1 MSKHETMPNNLV
13 KYGDNQ
19 VLHNGLLYFRSSTYK
34 DKIYWR
40 CVNSR
45 SHNCKARFQTT
56 GEKILKPDFTHTHP
70 THVIPCDKLFL
81 KNIEEL
87 LIN

>member
-1 MSKHETMPNNLV
+1 MPSNIPDSLV

-34 DKIYWR
+34 DKTYWR

-45 SHNCKARFQTT
+45 SDCCKARFQTK

-70 THVIPCDKLFL
+70 TRIVCDKISL
-81 KNIEEL
+81 KNIKEL